1 MATSPSTSW
10 RNIALAIWAALIAS
24 FQIGK
29 AIIALPLLQGAPL
42 HLSLRETGLVLSALA
57 IVGAVL
63 AMPLGFFIARHD
75 LRKVLCTGLVTIA
88 VASLV
93 GGWAENVPVLIASR
107 VLEGMAVVVILVSAS
122 SLVGR
127 QALPQDRD
135 QAMALSSTAVPSG
148 IALMMLGATIV
159 ANLGYELSWTTL
171 WKVNAA
177 LALICMLTLLAFM
190 PAMPASAVPPTTTAV
205 QTQAQSWADLWQQAF
220 AAVRQVATARGP
232 QLIALCFG
240 LYAMVYFAFS
250 GFLPL
255 LLRDLLGLSLIQAG
269 YVSAAI
275 VTANVL
281 GNISAGAMMRR
292 GARPSRIICAGFAIA
307 ALCAPLLFWLPIPAA
322 AAIALA
328 FVMIGSL
335 GGIPGALT
343 AIAPKLAP
351 NATLISPTIGFMLQ
365 GSYVGQLIG
374 PLAAGSLAQLGGWPL
389 VAALLLPLALA
400 GALLSR
406 KLQPNAV
413 HLPLHIKAAAR

>member
-1 MATSPSTSW
+1 M
-10 RNIALAIWAALIAS
+10 
-24 FQIGK
+24 
-29 AIIALPLLQGAPL
+29 
-42 HLSLRETGLVLSALA
+42 
-57 IVGAVL
+57 
-63 AMPLGFFIARHD
+63 
-75 LRKVLCTGLVTIA
+75 
-88 VASLV
+88 
-93 GGWAENVPVLIASR
+93 
-107 VLEGMAVVVILVSAS
+107 
-122 SLVGR
+122 
-127 QALPQDRD
+127 
-135 QAMALSSTAVPSG
+135 
-148 IALMMLGATIV
+148 
-159 ANLGYELSWTTL
+159 TTL

-190 PAMPASAVPPTTTAV
+190 PAMPASAVPPTTTTV
-205 QTQAQSWADLWQQAF
+205 QAQSWAELWQQAF

-281 GNISAGAMMRR
+281 GNLSAGAMMRR
-292 GARPSRIICAGFAIA
+292 GARPSRIICAGFAVA

-322 AAIALA
+322 ATIALA